1 VRLDGAPYHV
11 FTGLGEDQSRA
22 ELQMAEQTRADFL
35 SALELNPGAPELIAE
50 LQELDKIICRC
61 QRRIEQSRLQPELE
75 REEAWCPVITLL
87 YVGDEGEGVEVLP
100 FSPSG
105 AYPA

>member
-1 VRLDGAPYHV
+1 MLTHHLSADR
-11 FTGLGEDQSRA
+11 EDQSRA

-61 QRRIEQSRLQPELE
+61 QRRIEFTMP
-75 REEAWCPVITLL
+75 REVPGHPQK
-87 YVGDEGEGVEVLP
+87 GDREQ
-100 FSPSG
+100 
-105 AYPA
+105 